1 MAANKLNHKLAKS
14 LEPGKEASEKR
25 PTGLSTDLKDG
36 LKVIY
41 MKGHEFNWIRLWNH
55 LKSRAFTRTIEQL
68 FSN

>member
-36 LKVIY
+36 LQGY
-41 MKGHEFNWIRLWNH
+41 LYEG
-55 LKSRAFTRTIEQL
+55 T
-68 FSN
+68 